1 MNEEVQSR
9 ALLFN
14 YYYNKLLS
22 ITLLLADVLL
32 TFKVNVSCIL
42 NPETS
47 RRIAAIN
54 LALPGAVLKGFANF
68 LNAFLYSLS
77 LFLLFSFITPNEELL
92 FPSSQGLILANWNLL
107 FY

>member
-1 MNEEVQSR
+1 M
-9 ALLFN
+9 
-14 YYYNKLLS
+14 
-22 ITLLLADVLL
+22 LL

-42 NPETS
+42 NPEPP

-68 LNAFLYSLS
+68 FERFS
-77 LFLLFSFITPNEELL
+77 LFFIFVLLFSFITPNEDLL

-107 FY
+107 FYWSQPEF